1 MAGIHLPPTM
11 SQRLDRINELL
22 RREISACIEKHFE
35 FPDTLV
41 TVHDV
46 ETAVDLKNAN
56 VFIGV
61 IGSPDQGRAV
71 LNKLNG
77 KRGFIQ
83 GVVMKRVVLR
93 NTPLLHFKMDDSIER
108 GVRILNLLDEIGDV
122 DLPDDP
128 DARTDKL

>member
-1 MAGIHLPPTM
+1 M

-35 FPDTLV
+35 FPDVLV

-56 VFIGV
+56 IFIGV
-61 IGSPDQGRAV
+61 IGSPDQARAV

-83 GVVMKRVVLR
+83 GTVMKRVVLR
-93 NTPLLHFKMDDSIER
+93 STPLLHFKMDDSVER

-122 DLPDDP
+122 ELPDDP
-128 DARTDKL
+128 EGITDKL

>member
-1 MAGIHLPPTM
+1 M

-35 FPDTLV
+35 FPEVLV

-56 VFIGV
+56 IFIGV
-61 IGSPDQGRAV
+61 IGSPDQARAV

-83 GVVMKRVVLR
+83 GTVMKRVVLR
-93 NTPLLHFKMDDSIER
+93 STPLLHFKMDDSVER

-122 DLPDDP
+122 ELPDDP
-128 DARTDKL
+128 EGITDKL

>member
-1 MAGIHLPPTM
+1 M

-46 ETAVDLKNAN
+46 ETAVDLKNASI
-56 VFIGV
+56 FIGV
-61 IGSPDQGRAV
+61 IGSPEQSRAV

-83 GVVMKRVVLR
+83 GAVMKRVVLR
-93 NTPLLHFKMDDSIER
+93 STPLFHFKMDDSVER
-108 GVRILNLLDEIGDV
+108 GVRILNILDEIGDV
-122 DLPDDP
+122 ELPDDP
-128 DARTDKL
+128 EGITDQL

>member
-1 MAGIHLPPTM
+1 M

-35 FPDTLV
+35 FPEVLV

-46 ETAVDLKNAN
+46 ETAVDLKNAT

-61 IGSPDQGRAV
+61 IGSPEQARAV
-71 LNKLNG
+71 LNRLNG

-83 GVVMKRVVLR
+83 GTVMKRVVLR
-93 NTPLLHFKMDDSIER
+93 STPLLHFKVDDSVER
-108 GVRILNLLDEIGDV
+108 GVRLLNLLDEIGDV
-122 DLPDDP
+122 DLPEDP
-128 DARTDKL
+128 ESRTDKL

>member
-93 NTPLLHFKMDDSIER
+93 NTPLLHFKMDDSVER

>member
-1 MAGIHLPPTM
+1 M

>member
-1 MAGIHLPPTM
+1 M

-61 IGSPDQGRAV
+61 IGSADQGRAV

-83 GVVMKRVVLR
+83 GTVMKRVVLR
-93 NTPLLHFKMDDSIER
+93 NTPHLHFKIDDSVER

>member
-1 MAGIHLPPTM
+1 M

-35 FPDTLV
+35 FPDILV

-46 ETAVDLKNAN
+46 ETAVDLKNASI
-56 VFIGV
+56 FIGV
-61 IGSPDQGRAV
+61 IGSPDQARAV

-83 GVVMKRVVLR
+83 GTVMKRVVLR
-93 NTPLLHFKMDDSIER
+93 STPLFHFKMDDSVER
-108 GVRILNLLDEIGDV
+108 GVRILNILDEIGDV
-122 DLPDDP
+122 ELPDDP
-128 DARTDKL
+128 EGITDKL

>member
-1 MAGIHLPPTM
+1 M

-56 VFIGV
+56 IFIGV
-61 IGSPDQGRAV
+61 IGSPEQARAV

-83 GVVMKRVVLR
+83 GTVMKRVVLR
-93 NTPLLHFKMDDSIER
+93 STPLFHFKMDDSVER
-108 GVRILNLLDEIGDV
+108 GVRILNILDEIGDV
-122 DLPDDP
+122 ELPDDP
-128 DARTDKL
+128 EGITDKL

>member
-77 KRGFIQ
+77 KRSFIQ